1 MQTYTSLEKKHVP
14 IVNLSAKCRRTEVLV
29 EAVFIYHRP
38 AGGWTAWHKQAEE
51 GHISGR
57 GVSTCLCFLC
67 HANLRTQRLT
77 SNPITYFSY
86 R

>member
-1 MQTYTSLEKKHVP
+1 MQTYTSLENKHVP

-51 GHISGR
+51 GSH
-57 GVSTCLCFLC
+57 LCFLC
-67 HANLRTQRLT
+67 HANLSTQRLT